1 MDMTA
6 NRELINKLVAR
17 DEQAYEMLLDEYEA
31 PVYRFFYYSQGNH
44 QVAQDQCGETFA
56 RFVVSIKN
64 FRSNNSHSLRAFI
77 FGIARN
83 ILLETF
89 RKKRLIRE
97 DVSLLD
103 EVPSSRP
110 SVFQQVSSP
119 DELKFVLNIIARFKE
134 AERQI
139 LLLRFVEGLK
149 LDEIAG
155 IMKMPL
161 NSVKSHVHRSRK
173 KLCKVLSK
181 GTSSGQEV

>member
-1 MDMTA
+1 MD
-6 NRELINKLVAR
+6 RELINRLIAR
-17 DEQAYEMLLDEYEA
+17 DEQAYEILLEKYEA

-44 QVAQDQCGETFA
+44 QTAQDQCGETFA

-64 FRSNNSHSLRAFI
+64 FKSNNSHSLRAFI

-83 ILLETF
+83 VLLETF

-97 DVSLLD
+97 DVSLLE
-103 EVPSSRP
+103 EVPSCRP

-119 DELKFVLNIIARFKE
+119 DELKFVLNIIAQFKE

-139 LLLRFVEGLK
+139 LLLRFIEGLK

-155 IMKMPL
+155 LMKMPL
-161 NSVKSHVHRSRK
+161 NSVKSNVHRSRK
-173 KLCKVLSK
+173 KLCEILSK
-181 GTSSGQEV
+181 STSTGQEV

>member
-1 MDMTA
+1 META
-6 NRELINKLVAR
+6 ADRELIERLIAR

-44 QVAQDQCGETFA
+44 QIAQDQCGETFA

-64 FRSNNSHSLRAFI
+64 FRSDNSHSLRAFI

-83 ILLETF
+83 VLLETF

-97 DVSLLD
+97 DVSLL
-103 EVPSSRP
+103 EEAPSGRP
-110 SVFQQVSSP
+110 SVFRQVSSS
-119 DELKFVLNIIARFKE
+119 DELKFVLNIIAQFKE

-149 LDEIAG
+149 LDEIADV
-155 IMKMPL
+155 MKMPL

-173 KLCKVLSK
+173 KLCEVLSK